1 MSTICLQ
8 LDDYLEGELD
18 EAQRA
23 AFELHLTDCEDCR
36 GQVAFASQLNGWLAG
51 AQDGSAPPQLVARI
65 EHRLRWATR
74 KAYAWRMAVGA
85 LAASL
90 LVGLGLWRLGGN
102 RQPLAN
108 RAPVVKSAR
117 PQPLPAA
124 PPATM
129 PVRISFHPDAN
140 MIVRPLKSTNPRV
153 SIVWV
158 YPTVRVAQSDQQH
171 PSDP

>member
-8 LDDYLEGELD
+8 LDDYLEGELG

-23 AFELHLTDCEDCR
+23 AFERHLADCEDCR
-36 GQVAFASQLNGWLAG
+36 CQVAFARQLNGWLAA
-51 AQDGSAPPQLVARI
+51 AQGRSAPPQLVERI
-65 EHRLRWATR
+65 EQRLRWATR
-74 KAYAWRMAVGA
+74 KANAWRMAVGA

-129 PVRISFHPDAN
+129 PARISFRPDADV
-140 MIVRPLKSTNPRV
+140 IVRPLKSSNPRV

-158 YPTVRVAQSDQQH
+158 YPTVRVAQSDQQLQ
-171 PSDP
+171 SDP